1 MKNLLVGN
9 GVNIQFDRNNY
20 TSREIVYRI
29 LKNFDR
35 EDWPSHVIGF
45 PAYLLKCYLGVL
57 YLIVYDA
64 IDGKYDRFAFGSL
77 AKSLDSFK
85 AQYRNMQETLKM
97 TDIGFEDY
105 YLLHELFCHDHN
117 WGNEKR
123 YHIKKAMTMM
133 YLYAIFNDGKLNEL
147 YKMYPRKFVAYLKN
161 YDSIFTTNY
170 DNNVD
175 SVVDIQVYHIHGQF
189 DKLAAEYDENS
200 FQVQLSD
207 SVKKSIVD
215 SKYYY
220 LYSNA
225 ISTHC
230 GNYKE
235 FQVNMYHLAND
246 GLKKLVAGYRKNATI
261 KRDVDNWIYDKN
273 EIVAMMGKAVRRMVS
288 NQDLSFE
295 DHYHFEKLAKISGE
309 LEILGLSPWNDFHI
323 FETINSLCLSVCVY
337 YYFSESECE
346 KVKVLLHRLNNSG
359 ALRFENVENFWRR
372 MDEN

>member
-105 YLLHELFCHDHN
+105 YLLHELFCHDHK

-147 YKMYPRKFVAYLKN
+147 YKMYQRKFVAYLKN
-161 YDSIFTTNY
+161 FDSIFTTNY

-189 DKLAAEYDENS
+189 DKLAAEYDENF

-288 NQDLSFE
+288 NQDLS
-295 DHYHFEKLAKISGE
+295 
-309 LEILGLSPWNDFHI
+309 
-323 FETINSLCLSVCVY
+323 
-337 YYFSESECE
+337 
-346 KVKVLLHRLNNSG
+346 
-359 ALRFENVENFWRR
+359 
-372 MDEN
+372 

>member
-1 MKNLLVGN
+1 MKTLLVGN

-45 PAYLLKCYLGVL
+45 LAYLLKCYLGEL
-57 YLIVYDA
+57 YLIVYDV

-105 YLLHELFCHDHN
+105 YLLHELFCHDHK

-123 YHIKKAMTMM
+123 YPIKKAMTMM

-147 YKMYPRKFVAYLKN
+147 YKMYPRKFVAYLKDF
-161 YDSIFTTNY
+161 DSIFTTNY

-200 FQVQLSD
+200 LQVQLAD

-246 GLKKLVAGYRKNATI
+246 GLKKLVASYRKNATI
-261 KRDVDNWIYDKN
+261 KHDVDNWIYDKN
-273 EIVAMMGKAVRRMVS
+273 EIVAMMGKAVGRMAS

-295 DHYHFEKLAKISGE
+295 DHYHFRKLAKISGE

-323 FETINSLCLSVCVY
+323 FETINLLCLSACVY